1 MSVGQ
6 PTAWIPPHLPLV
18 VAKPGPPGPIPPI
31 TNPYPRPFIPPGTLA
46 AIGLANRP
54 GAAGVAGPAPAAR
67 TVAPSPPAPVDSP
80 APPLVPA
87 ALPDLGLLTPPE
99 SDLQRAEAPALV
111 PELSVLLQD
120 ATVPGPRRR
129 EGSAPLF
136 AARREPS
143 STHAVPTLLAR
154 REPSSAQSSPALVP
168 ALDALEFESPSGPRP
183 RRALPNLIPE
193 PGAPITVILDKPLV
207 ERPLVEA
214 PRRSLP
220 NLIPEPG
227 APVSPL
233 DRTLVAEAERR
244 EPPASEPPVPR
255 DISSSSPG
263 TPQPAAL
270 HDLPTLLPMGLA
282 VTQPAPV
289 KPAPAPVL
297 PTNLPLPSLPPIRM
311 APSARDRWLRV
322 GVVLAALAFL
332 GAVVSRFNRGD
343 EPTSEVAE
351 LVDPPA
357 DPVDPP
363 DPPPPDPTPVAPPPE
378 PPPPVVPPALAGATI
393 DCPEADDPA
402 IGLLVAPFTPL
413 AGEPLR
419 IFAATLDDD
428 IALGLHVLAGD
439 GAPAEALDARVHLGT
454 PSSAVAGFTPA
465 AAGEYTFAVVRDG
478 AAVTCSKVQVL
489 AEPPQRPPFA
499 AKGRAWAVER
509 AWTAGEEAL
518 YSAWVRELF
527 AAPPNES
534 PSLARLDVATGDPA
548 RNLLHDALG
557 LQEDRLD
564 NPLALRLRPDGA
576 DLPYVVRAY
585 WSWKRRLPF
594 AYRKCQRGGDGKAPR
609 CGDARTN
616 LAPGPGFTMPATELA
631 RVQRFVHRN
640 LGWGVHAGNAR
651 TAVGDSDS
659 DLYPVRLDHRGL
671 RPGAVYADPYGHVFF
686 VVDLVPAQDGRPGA
700 LLAVDGQPDGG
711 IVRREFWEG
720 EFLWSTERA
729 HGGVGFKQFRPVV
742 RQPGGGL
749 VQLGDAALAGAPD
762 LGDIWTGHAELA
774 GTAFYDAVRALLE
787 PPPWDASRQQRE
799 AVAAFAALARDR
811 VGPIDRAAEFQR
823 DRKRAIAMPNGWQ
836 VFEATG
842 AWESHSTPGRDLRL
856 LAALDVVRGLP
867 DRVRERPA
875 LYVTGGDPEAR
886 ARALADELDVLLR
899 DPQYAITY
907 TRSDGSPW
915 TLTLRD
921 LADREAALERA
932 YNPNDCPELRWGAPE
947 GSDELATCSF
957 RAPADQH
964 ARMEAYRG
972 WLHQRRPPTRGDKAP

>member
-1 MSVGQ
+1 M
-6 PTAWIPPHLPLV
+6 
-18 VAKPGPPGPIPPI
+18 AKPGPAGPIPPI

-54 GAAGVAGPAPAAR
+54 GAAAAAGSSPAPSAPTPVAAP
-67 TVAPSPPAPVDSP
+67 PSPPPVEP
-80 APPLVPA
+80 GEATA
-87 ALPDLGLLTPPE
+87 RPDLGLLGPPE
-99 SDLQRAEAPALV
+99 PADLPRAEAPALV
-111 PELSVLLQD
+111 PELAVLLRD
-120 ATVPGPRRR
+120 TTIPSPRRR

-154 REPSSAQSSPALVP
+154 REPSSAQSAPALVP
-168 ALDALEFESPSGPRP
+168 ALDALEFESPGGPR
-183 RRALPNLIPE
+183 
-193 PGAPITVILDKPLV
+193 
-207 ERPLVEA
+207 

-227 APVSPL
+227 APVTVNLDRPLVERPPVEPPRRSLPNLLPEPGAPVSPL
-233 DRTLVAEAERR
+233 DRTLLAEAERR
-244 EPPASEPPVPR
+244 EPPAGEPPVSK

-263 TPQPAAL
+263 TPQPGAL
-270 HDLPTLLPMGLA
+270 HDLPTLVPVGLA

-297 PTNLPLPSLPPIRM
+297 PTDVPVPLPRLPPIRVV
-311 APSARDRWLRV
+311 PGVRDRWLWV

-332 GAVVSRFNRGD
+332 GAVASRLHRGG
-343 EPTSEVAE
+343 EPASEVAE
-351 LVDPPA
+351 RVDPPPSA
-357 DPVDPP
+357 DQPP
-363 DPPPPDPTPVAPPPE
+363 AEPPPE
-378 PPPPVVPPALAGATI
+378 ATPEPAPAEPPREPAPPAVIPPGPPPLAGAAI
-393 DCPEADDPA
+393 VCPETADPA

-419 IFAATLDDD
+419 VFAATLEGDV
-428 IALGLHVLAGD
+428 ALGLHVLAGD
-439 GAPAEALDARVHLGT
+439 GPAAGALDARVHLGT

-465 AAGEYTFAVVRDG
+465 AVGEYTFAVVRDG

-489 AEPPQRPPFA
+489 GEPPQRPPFA

-509 AWTAGEEAL
+509 AWSAAEEAL

-527 AAPPNES
+527 SAPPGDPLS
-534 PSLARLDVATGDPA
+534 FARLDVATGDPA

-557 LQEDRLD
+557 LREDRLD
-564 NPLALRLRPDGA
+564 DPVALRLRPDGA

-594 AYRKCQRGGDGKAPR
+594 AYRKCKRGGDGKAPR

-640 LGWGVHAGNAR
+640 IGWGVHAGNAR
-651 TAVGDSDS
+651 TAIGDSAS

-671 RPGAVYADPYGHVFF
+671 RPGAVYADPYDHVFF
-686 VVDLVPAQDGRPGA
+686 VVDLVPARDGRPGA
-700 LLAVDGQPDGG
+700 LLAVDGEPDGG

-720 EFLWSTERA
+720 EFLWSTEPA

-749 VQLGDAALAGAPD
+749 VQLGDAAIAGAPD

-774 GTAFYDAVRALLE
+774 GTAFYDAVLALFE
-787 PPPWDASRQQRE
+787 PPPWDASRLQRE
-799 AVAAFAALARDR
+799 AVAAFAELARSR
-811 VGPIDRAAEFQR
+811 VEPIARAAEFAR
-823 DRKRAIAMPNGWQ
+823 DRKRAIAMPKGWQ

-842 AWESHSTPGRDLRL
+842 AWETHSTPARDLRL
-856 LAALDVVRGLP
+856 LLALDVVLGLP
-867 DRVRERPA
+867 DRVRERPN
-875 LYVTGGDPEAR
+875 LYVTDGDPEAR
-886 ARALADELDVLLR
+886 ARALAEELDVLLR

-915 TLTLRD
+915 TLSLRD
-921 LADREAALERA
+921 LADREEALARA

-957 RAPADQH
+957 RAPAEQR

-972 WLHQRRPPTRGDKAP
+972 WLQQRRLPTRGDKSP